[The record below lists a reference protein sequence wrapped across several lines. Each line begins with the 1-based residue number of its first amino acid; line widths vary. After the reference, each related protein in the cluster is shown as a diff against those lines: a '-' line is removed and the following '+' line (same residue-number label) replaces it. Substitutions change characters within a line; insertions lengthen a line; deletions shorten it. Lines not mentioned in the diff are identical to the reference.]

1 MSTFHAV
8 VWMDHSEAH
17 VVMFD
22 REHTEAQRIKS
33 RSHHKHQ
40 GKTEDLSQFF
50 AAIAQALSGTRE
62 VLLAG
67 PGLARNQFRDWCAK
81 HNAAVAGAVVD
92 LENTSFDSSL
102 LDFDFDIDMP
112 MESSPAGAA
121 GLDLTSIDLDLD
133 GFGESAEEV
142 GEAEPETLKMTQ
154 DEQSGIGLES
164 AEPAF
169 EASSDEVDTKL
180 ELACA
185 YDDMGDKEGALELLE
200 EALREGSEAQQAR
213 AREMIARLS

>member
-1 MSTFHAV
+1 
-8 VWMDHSEAH
+8 MDQSEAH

-92 LENTSFDSSL
+92 SVAADHPSDAQLVAMARQYFKKFDN
-102 LDFDFDIDMP
+102 M
-112 MESSPAGAA
+112 
-121 GLDLTSIDLDLD
+121 
-133 GFGESAEEV
+133 
-142 GEAEPETLKMTQ
+142 
-154 DEQSGIGLES
+154 
-164 AEPAF
+164 
-169 EASSDEVDTKL
+169 ASDPSM
-180 ELACA
+180 A
-185 YDDMGDKEGALELLE
+185 
-200 EALREGSEAQQAR
+200 
-213 AREMIARLS
+213 